1 MREGRLCSG
10 RVDTRTTA
18 LCVTGVFV
26 RLPRLWR
33 APGYQHGIRRR
44 ALSDTAAMSRAGMT
58 CSKKVGV
65 ASESS
70 IRMRGRIGR
79 RDVLNLVHDLEAR
92 GAALT
97 VLEPTFSTKDA
108 AGP

>member
-33 APGYQHGIRRR
+33 APGCQHGIRRR
-44 ALSDTAAMSRAGMT
+44 ALWDTAAMSRAGMT
-58 CSKKVGV
+58 CSKNGRGSLRKFDPDARPYREGIPYGDTGMLRF
-65 ASESS
+65 SRH
-70 IRMRGRIGR
+70 IR
-79 RDVLNLVHDLEAR
+79 VDLQ
-92 GAALT
+92 L
-97 VLEPTFSTKDA
+97 L
-108 AGP
+108 